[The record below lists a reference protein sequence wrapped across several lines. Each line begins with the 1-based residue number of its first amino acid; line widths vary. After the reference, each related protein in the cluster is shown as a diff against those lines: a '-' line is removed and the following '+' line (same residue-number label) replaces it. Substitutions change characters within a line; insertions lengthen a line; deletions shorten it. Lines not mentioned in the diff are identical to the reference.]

1 VLVAILASD
10 SACCRFEDN
19 SRERHAGGNMS
30 TLREQ
35 QFEER
40 SLSDQEFED
49 LLLKTWEYMCSE
61 ENDVPTA
68 HSASEPPSLA

>member
-1 VLVAILASD
+1 
-10 SACCRFEDN
+10 
-19 SRERHAGGNMS
+19 MS

-61 ENDVPTA
+61 ENDVPAA
-68 HSASEPPSLA
+68 HPATEPPSLA

>member
-1 VLVAILASD
+1 
-10 SACCRFEDN
+10 
-19 SRERHAGGNMS
+19 MS
-30 TLREQ
+30 MLREQ

>member
-1 VLVAILASD
+1 VLLAILASD
-10 SACCRFEDN
+10 PARCRFEDN
-19 SRERHAGGNMS
+19 SRERHAGGTMS

-49 LLLKTWEYMCSE
+49 LLLKTWEYMCNE

-68 HSASEPPSLA
+68 HSATEAPPLA